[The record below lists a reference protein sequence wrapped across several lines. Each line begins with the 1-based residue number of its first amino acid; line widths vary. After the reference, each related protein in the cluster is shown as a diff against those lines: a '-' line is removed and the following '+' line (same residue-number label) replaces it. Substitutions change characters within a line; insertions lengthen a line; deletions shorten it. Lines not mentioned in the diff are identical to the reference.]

1 MNNNNNGFW
10 EFACEHPI
18 MTVFGITG
26 ALSGIANI
34 IRAVKGV
41 PGSTIKINKDDGDPN
56 VSYVI
61 TNTESDVK
69 E

>member
-1 MNNNNNGFW
+1 MNNNNNGFRG
-10 EFACEHPI
+10 FACEHPI

-34 IRAVKGV
+34 VRAVKGV
-41 PGSTIKINKDDGDPN
+41 PGTTIKLNKDGGDPN

-61 TNTESDVK
+61 ANTDNDV
-69 E
+69 EE